1 MEKTQILQK
10 VVLGNHV
17 LKCDYYVCYKQCLL
31 CWISRL
37 GPCVQMSDTYLNQKF
52 HFYDQ
57 ERNILNPMSTT
68 KNQTLGTRA
77 QPGESGKE

>member
-1 MEKTQILQK
+1 
-10 VVLGNHV
+10 
-17 LKCDYYVCYKQCLL
+17 
-31 CWISRL
+31 
-37 GPCVQMSDTYLNQKF
+37 MSDTYLNQKF

-77 QPGESGKE
+77 